1 MIDNYKKETIYGLLY
16 TVGFS
21 LFIVVMDFFSE
32 HFFWSTLIILIVGRF
47 LYDLFYKLLIT
58 DVETEND
65 LITIVHYSIV
75 FGKEEMKIKLEDI
88 EEMKSKSADQIT
100 IVINGENGPVHKKFY
115 NNASP
120 WSEINRK
127 LTELK
132 KLLPTKNKVNA

>member
-1 MIDNYKKETIYGLLY
+1 MIDNYKKDTIYGLLY

-32 HFFWSTLIILIVGRF
+32 HLFWSTVIIFIVGRF
-47 LYDLFYKLLIT
+47 LYDLFYKILIT
-58 DVETEND
+58 DVETDND

-88 EEMKSKSADQIT
+88 EAMNSKSADQIT
-100 IVINGENGPVHKKFY
+100 IVINGEYGPVYKKFY

-127 LTELK
+127 LNELQ
-132 KLLPTKNKVNA
+132 KLLH